1 MADLHP
7 NELLDL
13 TGGTDVHGVSN
24 LVLSLK
30 AADVREAFT
39 IGDDTVMGLPL
50 RDRQFARGDAGMIV
64 VKLTYSGETEGSGGS
79 GGGGGNDS
87 GAIGRITYS
96 LQPKF
101 GEEPI
106 ETHPDLKELMDKF
119 GGQWKDGR
127 VVFPVELPKG
137 TSVKLG
143 RKNNDSERNP
153 MSGVEKWKPIEVTW
167 RRSYAA
173 RQIPSDILSRIG
185 KVINNP
191 PGNPPSLPGRTK
203 WLVECPETND
213 ADSGNV
219 VRIDEVYTLLP
230 EDVPEEFYKAYQQ

>member
-1 MADLHP
+1 MGDFHDR
-7 NELLDL
+7 ELLEL

-24 LVLSLK
+24 VVLSLM
-30 AADVREAFT
+30 ANNVVEAFR
-39 IGDDTVMGLPL
+39 IGDKSLLGMPL
-50 RDRQFARGDAGMIV
+50 RDRQFARADGGLIV
-64 VKLTYSGETEGSGGS
+64 VRLTYSGETEGNDST
-79 GGGGGNDS
+79 GNDA

-106 ETHPDLKELMDKF
+106 ETHPELKTLMEKYA
-119 GGQWKDGR
+119 GTWKDGR
-127 VVFPVELPKG
+127 VIFATELPKG
-137 TSVKLG
+137 TTVKLG
-143 RKNNDSERNP
+143 KKNTTQRNP
-153 MSGVEKWKPIEVTW
+153 MSGVEKWKPVEVTW

-173 RQIPSDILSRIG
+173 KQIPSDILSRIG
-185 KVINNP
+185 RVINNP

-213 ADSGNV
+213 SDSGNV

-230 EDVPEEFYKAYQQ
+230 EDVPEEFYKGYQQ

>member
-1 MADLHP
+1 MADFHER
-7 NELLDL
+7 ELLDL

-24 LVLSLK
+24 LQLNLMAKNVQ
-30 AADVREAFT
+30 EAFT
-39 IGDDTVMGLPL
+39 IGDDMVMGLPL
-50 RDRQFARGDAGMIV
+50 RDRQFARGDGGLIIV
-64 VKLTYSGETEGSGGS
+64 RLTYSGEATEGGENAN
-79 GGGGGNDS
+79 GNDS

-106 ETHPDLKELMDKF
+106 ETHPALKELMEKYN
-119 GGQWKDGR
+119 GSWDGNR
-127 VVFPVELPKG
+127 VVFKETLPKN
-137 TSVKLG
+137 TTVKLG
-143 RKNNDSERNP
+143 RKKDAEERNP
-153 MSGVEKWKPIEVTW
+153 MCGVEKWKPVEVTW